1 MTHKIH
7 SLSLLL
13 FLLAFKTSFVS
24 AASSEECPPNANSGS
39 LCQQFKIAARVA
51 PKTTVTGPTYLEL
64 KRVGDR
70 IEGETSAFTITTN
83 ENIKYIALV
92 WSPQNGTNFTALSGA
107 VGLINRTNPSGKDCT
122 ISKPQAD
129 GFPLNFH
136 FKYNGGD
143 YSTPRNDA
151 MGGSQRGMRILMA
164 QGDTTATFNLKFQS
178 THAFSGD
185 LQQLEDGAT
194 YGCNFLLTITPGS

>member
-24 AASSEECPPNANSGS
+24 AASSEECPPNAKSGS
-39 LCQQFKIAARVA
+39 LCQQFKIAAWVA
-51 PKTTVTGPTYLEL
+51 PNTTVTGPTYLEL
-64 KRVGDR
+64 KRVGDH

-83 ENIKYIALV
+83 ENIKYIAIE
-92 WSPQNGTNFTALSGA
+92 WGPSFSSLSGG
-107 VGLINRTNPSGKDCT
+107 VGLINRTNPSGDESCKRT
-122 ISKPQAD
+122 ASRAD
-129 GFPLNFH
+129 GFPLDFH

-143 YSTPRNDA
+143 YSVRIEDPY
-151 MGGSQRGMRILMA
+151 GGARRGMRIPME
-164 QGDTTATFNLKFQS
+164 QGATTATFNLKFRS
-178 THAFSGD
+178 THAFSDD

-194 YGCNFLLTITPGS
+194 YGCNFQLKIAPGS